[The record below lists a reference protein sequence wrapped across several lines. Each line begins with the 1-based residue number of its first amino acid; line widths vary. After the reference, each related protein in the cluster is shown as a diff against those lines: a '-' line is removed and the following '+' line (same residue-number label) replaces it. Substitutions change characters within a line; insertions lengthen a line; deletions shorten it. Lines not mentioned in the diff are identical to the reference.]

1 MTLFCAVN
9 DNSSYH
15 AYRVFFIHKNVQVR
29 TESNNLR
36 YLHFTWI
43 CRATLY
49 MKIKLFDAKY
59 NSLIKR
65 YAHIWR
71 LIFFFLYRSVW
82 NMLYTPKIVF
92 WFYFV
97 LVNLD
102 VHDILKDIIAEL
114 FFVSLFIYNE
124 IKVLKFVCLGKRVGA
139 VFDNRTHPTPT
150 PTHPL
155 PLGQRMIIL
164 K

>member
-1 MTLFCAVN
+1 
-9 DNSSYH
+9 
-15 AYRVFFIHKNVQVR
+15 
-29 TESNNLR
+29 
-36 YLHFTWI
+36 
-43 CRATLY
+43 
-49 MKIKLFDAKY
+49 
-59 NSLIKR
+59 
-65 YAHIWR
+65 
-71 LIFFFLYRSVW
+71 
-82 NMLYTPKIVF
+82 MLYAPKIVF

-102 VHDILKDIIAEL
+102 VPDILKDIFAEL